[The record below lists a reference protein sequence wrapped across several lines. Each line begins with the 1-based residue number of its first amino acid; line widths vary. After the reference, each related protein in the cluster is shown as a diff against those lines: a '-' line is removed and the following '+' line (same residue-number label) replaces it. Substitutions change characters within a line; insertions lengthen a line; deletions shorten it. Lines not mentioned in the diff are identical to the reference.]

1 MKIVN
6 LTPHPLNLMPEGPE
20 GPVVTIPPSGQVA
33 RCAVDRVQVDTVT
46 VDGISIPVNQTRF
59 GKVENLPEPQEGT
72 IFIVSALTAQA
83 VPEREDVFITDDA
96 VRDEQGR
103 IIVCQGAGPHLMI
116 SRVTGLTHYP
126 GASPV
131 AIS

>member
-1 MKIVN
+1 MKLVN
-6 LTPHPLNLMPEGPE
+6 LTPHSITFVDAFGNAVLTVE
-20 GPVVTIPPSGQVA
+20 PSGLVA
-33 RCAVDRVQVDTVT
+33 RCSVVREKI
-46 VDGISIPVNQTRF
+46 GEINGIPVNQTRF

-103 IIVCQGAGPHLMI
+103 IIGCRALARI
-116 SRVTGLTHYP
+116 
-126 GASPV
+126 
-131 AIS
+131 

>member
-1 MKIVN
+1 MKNINTTNTTLVN
-6 LTPHPLNLMPEGPE
+6 LTPHSITFVDDVGNTVLTVE
-20 GPVVTIPPSGQVA
+20 PSGQIA
-33 RCAVDRVQVDTVT
+33 RCSVT
-46 VDGISIPVNQTRF
+46 REKIGEINGIPVNQTRF

-103 IIVCQGAGPHLMI
+103 IIGARALAHI
-116 SRVTGLTHYP
+116 
-126 GASPV
+126 
-131 AIS
+131 